1 MRNLKINAKIK
12 LSVLALSLAGLSF
25 SCSDFLDT
33 PPKDIF
39 TDSNFWTSENNV
51 KTYSWL
57 NYDTFLGY
65 GNNSGTTADFY
76 FHNSNNFDD
85 NLAMNVFTTFNTTAN
100 ATNANWNSYYTLI
113 RRCNLMLERVPAVS
127 MEEAKKNHYL
137 GVAKFFR
144 AFSYFRL
151 AQEFGDVP
159 YTDAYLN
166 QDDAKVYKPAL
177 SRAEVINNVIKDL
190 EEATTLMLPID
201 DKNITVN
208 KYTAYALL
216 SRVALYEGTNRKYNL
231 AQPGTQYLQK
241 AKDAALAVMNNAAY
255 KLNPDWKSLYNSLEL
270 LNNTEVILGKRYLR
284 GVLGNSIQAY
294 TNTSTVQSGL
304 SKFAAE
310 SYTTIN
316 GLPVKQIGG
325 NAEYLG
331 DNTITNVFANRD
343 PRFAK
348 AFGNVDYA
356 YSDKPLNGL
365 TSITGYVF
373 QLYNNPAATGT
384 EVTTIGQNQIDAP
397 IFTLS
402 EVYLNYAEACA
413 ELGTATNADLNLSI
427 NKVKARAGIATLT
440 TDGSNASVGGIQIN
454 DPQRTSALE
463 QISGVVSPLIWEIRR
478 ERRLEFMS
486 WTSLRKAD
494 ILRWKKGDYLDGTKN
509 PDVLLGARIP
519 SLIGTAS
526 KTKVDANGYVIPY
539 TVSRTFIAPKHYLS
553 AIPTNDISLFLA
565 EGVELKQN
573 PGW

>member
-1 MRNLKINAKIK
+1 MRKLIINSKIK
-12 LSVLALSLAGLSF
+12 LSVLALSVAGLSF

-33 PPKDIF
+33 PPQDIF
-39 TDSNFWTSENNV
+39 TDKNFWTSENNV
-51 KTYSWL
+51 RTFSWL

-65 GNNSGTTADFY
+65 GNNTGTTADFY
-76 FHNSNNFDD
+76 FHNSSSFDD
-85 NLAMNVFTTFNTTAN
+85 NLCMNAFTTFNTTAN
-100 ATNANWNSYYTLI
+100 ATNTNWNSYYTLI
-113 RRCNLMLERVPAVS
+113 RRCNLMLERVPTVP
-127 MEEAKKNHYL
+127 MDEAKKNHFI

-144 AFSYFRL
+144 AFTYFRL

-166 QDDAKVYKPAL
+166 QNDTNVYKPAL

-190 EEATTLMLPID
+190 EEATVLLLASD
-201 DKNITVN
+201 DKNVTVN

-216 SRVALYEGTNRKYNL
+216 SRVCLYEGTNRKYNL
-231 AQPGTQYLQK
+231 SQPGNDYLQK
-241 AKDAALAVMNNAAY
+241 AKDASLVIMNNSAY
-255 KLNPDWKSLYNSLEL
+255 KLNSDWKSLYNSLEL
-270 LNNTEVILGKRYLR
+270 LGNTEVILAKRYIK
-284 GVLGNSIQAY
+284 GVLGNAIQAY

-316 GLPVKQIGG
+316 GLPINQVGG
-325 NAEYLG
+325 NSQYLG
-331 DNTITNVFANRD
+331 DNTIANVFANKD

-365 TSITGYVF
+365 TSITGYIF
-373 QLYNNPAATGT
+373 QLYNNPATTGT

-413 ELGTATNADLNLSI
+413 ELGTATNADLDLSI
-427 NKVKARAGIATLT
+427 NKVRDRAGITKLT
-440 TDGSNASVGGIQIN
+440 TDGSKAFVGGIEIN
-454 DPQRTSALE
+454 DPQRVSALE
-463 QISGVVSPLIWEIRR
+463 QISGAVSPLIWEVRR
-478 ERRLEFMS
+478 ERRIEFMS
-486 WTSLRKAD
+486 WTTMRKAD
-494 ILRWKKGDYLDGTKN
+494 ILRWKKGDYLDGTSN

-539 TVSRTFIAPKHYLS
+539 TVTRTFVSPKHYLS
-553 AIPTNDISLFLA
+553 AIPTNDISLYLV

-573 PGW
+573 SGW